1 MRPPIS
7 WSDLTGRTVGL
18 YGFGVEG
25 RANLRA
31 ADVRGL
37 DPILVDDRPATDT
50 ADDPDLA
57 GRPVLATADGGLDA
71 LLTCDVVIKSPGIS
85 RYGAPVQALL
95 DAGVI
100 VAGGLGLWLQ
110 EADLSKVLVI
120 TGTKGKSTTTS
131 IAGHL
136 LAGLGYRVFI
146 GGNLG
151 SPPQDP
157 TIDHST
163 FDRWVI
169 EVSSY
174 QATDLTCSPPV
185 TAVTSLSE
193 DHLPWHQNRPEIYY
207 RDKLSATSQ
216 AGADVTVINGE
227 DPLILARRDELGPR
241 VRPVLDR
248 PGAAWIEALHLPGR
262 HNRINALIA
271 QQCLIA
277 MDVTADDD
285 ALRTAAR
292 GFVPLPSR
300 MQIVGEVGGV
310 TFIDDGLST
319 NVLGTTAAV
328 DSFPDRRVAL
338 LVGGFSRDID
348 YRGLADG
355 FRRRT
360 TPLRLF
366 PLYDNGPEIVRV
378 VVAEGVGACTDAVE
392 VAELEAQ
399 VRAAYEWAGPG
410 GLVLLSPA
418 AASFGH
424 YRDYK
429 ERGAAFT
436 AAARA
441 VGSPTI

>member
-1 MRPPIS
+1 MRLPIS
-7 WSDLTGRTVGL
+7 WSDLPGRRVGI

-31 ADVRGL
+31 ADARGL
-37 DPILVDDRPATDT
+37 DPVLVDDRPATDT
-50 ADDPDLA
+50 ADDPDVA
-57 GRPVLATADGGLDA
+57 GRPILATADGGLDA

-85 RYGAPVQALL
+85 RYGPPIQQLRAN
-95 DAGVI
+95 GVT

-110 EADLSKVLVI
+110 EADLDKVLVI

-136 LAGLGYRVFI
+136 LTGLGYRVFI

-151 SPPQDP
+151 FPPQDP
-157 TIDHST
+157 AIDHST
-163 FDRWVI
+163 YARWVI

-174 QATDLTCSPPV
+174 QATDLTCTPPV

-193 DHLPWHQNRPEIYY
+193 DHLPWHRNRPETYY

-216 AGADVTVINGE
+216 PGAALTVINGE
-227 DPLILARRDELGPR
+227 DPIILAH
-241 VRPVLDR
+241 LDQLAPAVHYVHDTNR
-248 PGAAWIEALHLPGR
+248 PGAAWIDVLGLPGR

-271 QQCLIA
+271 QQCLVA
-277 MDVTADDD
+277 MGVPASDEDLAV
-285 ALRTAAR
+285 AAR
-292 GFVPLPSR
+292 GFAGLPSR
-300 MQIVGEVGGV
+300 MQTIGEVGGV

-319 NVLGTTAAV
+319 NVLGTRAAV

-355 FRRRT
+355 LRRRV

-366 PLYDNGPEIVRV
+366 PLHDNGPEIVRV
-378 VVAEGVGACTDAVE
+378 VTKEGTGPAVDAVG
-392 VAELEAQ
+392 VDELEAQ

-410 GLVLLSPA
+410 GVVLLSPA
-418 AASFGH
+418 AASFGR
-424 YRDYK
+424 YRDYR

-436 AAARA
+436 AAVQAL
-441 VGSPTI
+441 